1 MSAEWR
7 SVTGMRNLT
16 WPQVLAWRMR
26 RQFLLEPEEHGDP
39 VVITRRLAGVQAQV
53 ASAAAQA
60 LVVRGAAPPGE
71 AGRNGPTESG
81 LVRTWAMRGTLH
93 LLPRDDAPAYLA
105 LCATVRNWEK
115 PSWTKAFGATPADL
129 EAIAEAAREV
139 LDGAALTREE
149 LAEAVLERTGSE
161 HLRQALGSG
170 WGTLLKPLAWW
181 GVLCHGPSR
190 GGKVTF
196 TSPGLGEFPAV
207 EEAARVV
214 LRAYLGAHGPA
225 TPLMFDNWLMR
236 RTSRKSDVRRWFA
249 ALDDELSAVDVE
261 GEEMYA
267 LTSELDGLLETAPTS
282 AVRLLGPF
290 DQYVLGAGTDA
301 ARLIPPGRRPEVSR
315 AAGWIAPVVL
325 HQGRVAG
332 TWDPQTG
339 ETSLWEEVPA
349 LLLRDEL
356 ERWKRLA

>member
-1 MSAEWR
+1 
-7 SVTGMRNLT
+7 MRRLT

-26 RQFLLEPEEHGDP
+26 RQFLLEPEENGDP
-39 VVITRRLAGVQAQV
+39 VAVTRRLAGVQAQV
-53 ASAAAQA
+53 SSAAASTLLA
-60 LVVRGAAPPGE
+60 RGADAPGE
-71 AGRNGPTESG
+71 VGARGVIEPG

-115 PSWTKAFGATPADL
+115 PSWTKAFGATTADL
-129 EAIAEAAREV
+129 EAIAAVAREV

-149 LAEAVLERTGSE
+149 LTAAVLERTGSE

-196 TSPGLGEFPAV
+196 TAPGFGTLPAV
-207 EEAARVV
+207 DDAARTV
-214 LRAYLGAHGPA
+214 LRSYLGAHGPA

-236 RTSRKSDVRRWFA
+236 KTSRKSDVKRWFA
-249 ALDDELSAVDVE
+249 ALEGELSTVDVE
-261 GEEMYA
+261 GTEMYA
-267 LTSELDGLLETAPTS
+267 LTAELDSLLETAPTS

-301 ARLIPPGRRPEVSR
+301 PYLIPPDHRSEVSR

-325 HQGRVAG
+325 HGGRVAG
-332 TWDPQTG
+332 TWDPATA
-339 ETSLWEEVPA
+339 ETSLWEEVP
-349 LLLRDEL
+349 LEPLRHEL
-356 ERWKRLA
+356 ERWEKLL

>member
-1 MSAEWR
+1 
-7 SVTGMRNLT
+7 MRRLT

-39 VVITRRLAGVQAQV
+39 VAVVRRLAGVQAQV
-53 ASAAAQA
+53 SSAAAAA
-60 LVVRGAAPPGE
+60 LAARGAATPGE
-71 AGRNGPTESG
+71 VGARGVIEPG

-93 LLPRDDAPAYLA
+93 LLPREEAPAYLA

-129 EAIAEAAREV
+129 ETIAAAAREV
-139 LDGAALTREE
+139 LDGAVLTREE
-149 LAEAVLERTGSE
+149 LTAAVLERTGSE

-196 TSPGLGEFPAV
+196 TSPGFGGLPPV

-236 RTSRKSDVRRWFA
+236 KTSRKADVKRWFA
-249 ALDDELSAVDVE
+249 ALEDELTKVEVE
-261 GEEMYA
+261 GEEMHA
-267 LTSELDGLLETAPTS
+267 LTCELDGLLESAPS
-282 AVRLLGPF
+282 PAVRLLGPF

-301 ARLIPPGRRPEVSR
+301 SFLIPPDRRAEVSR

-325 HQGRVAG
+325 HGGRVAG
-332 TWDPQTG
+332 TWDPATG

-349 LLLRDEL
+349 DPLRQER
-356 ERWKRLA
+356 ERWKELL